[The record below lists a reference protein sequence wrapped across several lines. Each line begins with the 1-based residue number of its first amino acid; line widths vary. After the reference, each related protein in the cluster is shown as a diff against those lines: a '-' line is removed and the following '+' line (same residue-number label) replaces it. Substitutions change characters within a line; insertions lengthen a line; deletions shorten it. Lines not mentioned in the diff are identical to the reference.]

1 MNIANKIISACKLL
15 DLDVSQYE
23 ERELWVV
30 PLDGYSLALSA
41 EEENEIQLY
50 CAMTSNQEIAYLD
63 PIYLFISMHNQRV
76 NNYHLEIDPKYK
88 VVRSVTTISHNE
100 LSDSLSVEMIRNS
113 IVSCVNGITEVAEYI
128 TKVAEGK
135 CHPLQAIDKL
145 HSDT

>member
-1 MNIANKIISACKLL
+1 MNIENKIFSACKML
-15 DLDVSQYE
+15 DLEVSKYG
-23 ERELWVV
+23 ERDLWIV

-50 CAMTSNQEIAYLD
+50 CAMTSNLGIAYLD

-76 NNYHLEIDPKYK
+76 NNYHLEIDPKYN
-88 VVRSVTTISHNE
+88 VIRSVATVSHNE

-113 IVSCVNGITEVAEYI
+113 IVSCVNGIIEASEYI
-128 TKVAEGK
+128 SKVAEGK
-135 CHPLQAIDKL
+135 CHPAQAINEL